1 MMTKENKRLYDEMK
15 KHKDFKID
23 HNGKLI
29 DISFTDGFIFFDNV
43 KISLDKYNK
52 LQSEN
57 DYLDMMTDIK
67 NCLSYTLKIK
77 DCSVVKSKIK
87 SIA

>member
-1 MMTKENKRLYDEMK
+1 MMTKENKKLYDEIK
-15 KHKDFKID
+15 KQKDFKID

-29 DISFTDGFIFFDNV
+29 DVSFTDGFVFFDNV
-43 KISLDKYNK
+43 KINLDMYNK

-57 DYLDMMTDIK
+57 DYLDMMADIK
-67 NCLSYTLKIK
+67 NCLSYTLKTK